1 MTLGNVIAA
10 KPTTA
15 ATHNM
20 ILALVTGLF
29 EIFSNIS

>member
-15 ATHNM
+15 TIHNN
-20 ILALVTGLF
+20 ILAFLIGSF
-29 EIFSNIS
+29 KIISGII